1 MKWLA
6 FVTVIMLSAWLE
18 ESHTRRAE
26 IGVTLVVLFAV
37 LAYLELIN
45 G

>member
-1 MKWLA
+1 MKWFA
-6 FVTVIMLSAWLE
+6 FVAVVLLSAWLE
-18 ESHTRRAE
+18 ESDTRRAE